1 MSAAAPALRSLQ
13 SIKKALGGG
22 WAFRGL
28 VEFLRDDLSEEERGA
43 FWRTTLPHICALALR
58 LPALCAAPIPL
69 LLRGRADAVSKLER
83 LADDFGFDSDGE
95 AAETEKRR
103 KKNLWVPEDHSA
115 MFSGNTD
122 DHFRL
127 GIKVTKASV
136 RLYVDFFGSDILVAS
151 PLGTCFGHSFQ
162 SAKRASR
169 GFGFFFSCF
178 FGSSRA
184 FFRVL
189 RR

>member
-1 MSAAAPALRSLQ
+1 
-13 SIKKALGGG
+13 
-22 WAFRGL
+22 
-28 VEFLRDDLSEEERGA
+28 
-43 FWRTTLPHICALALR
+43 
-58 LPALCAAPIPL
+58 
-69 LLRGRADAVSKLER
+69 
-83 LADDFGFDSDGE
+83 
-95 AAETEKRR
+95 
-103 KKNLWVPEDHSA
+103 

-169 GFGFFFSCF
+169 GFGFFFF
-178 FGSSRA
+178 V
-184 FFRVL
+184 FFRFFARLFSRSSPVTKPSQPNQSYRLGVAEL
-189 RR
+189 RVPYWPEARDRNDDDARDATRTSRRVSPSANATRLMN